1 MASQGLWFSNGR
13 PEALDFAVTSGLR
26 SNVLQNSIHNPEAV
40 IIDYEAY
47 KNTYKDTRSQCEAQG
62 LVFTPVVF
70 EAHGG
75 GWGAAARRIYD
86 NIAKQQTNSG
96 MRCREGTSMRIAQRI
111 STAIHMANSRAIL
124 TRLSPNN
131 GTSHAPLDLDPAL
144 GMQTECWI

>member
-1 MASQGLWFSNGR
+1 MSSTGKSFRFVLHGLYK
-13 PEALDFAVTSGLR
+13 
-26 SNVLQNSIHNPEAV
+26 PEAV

-47 KNTYKDTRSQCEAQG
+47 KNTYKDTRSRCDAQRF
-62 LVFTPVVF
+62 VFTPVVF

-131 GTSHAPLDLDPAL
+131 GTSHAPLDMDPAL
-144 GMQTECWI
+144 GMQTESWI